1 MKLILSALVMTLLGS
16 LGALFLKR
24 GSATKASKLKSLVTT
39 PQIWL
44 GGLFYLAGALLNIYL
59 LRGYS
64 YSVVYPMT
72 SLTYVWTL
80 LLSAL
85 FLHERVTVQKLF
97 GIAAICL
104 GAFLLVQ

>member
-1 MKLILSALVMTLLGS
+1 MKLILSVLVMTLFGS

-24 GSATKASKLKSLVTT
+24 GSAKVSELKSLVTT

-64 YSVVYPMT
+64 YSIVYPLT
-72 SLTYVWTL
+72 SLTYVWSL
-80 LLSAL
+80 ILSAL
-85 FLHERVTVQKLF
+85 LLHEKVTVQKLF

-104 GAFLLVQ
+104 GAILLVQ

>member
-1 MKLILSALVMTLLGS
+1 MKLILSVLVMTLFGS

-24 GSATKASKLKSLVTT
+24 GSAKVSELKSLVTA

-64 YSVVYPMT
+64 YSIVYPLT
-72 SLTYVWTL
+72 SLTYVWSL
-80 LLSAL
+80 ILSAL
-85 FLHERVTVQKLF
+85 LLHEKVTVQKLF

>member
-1 MKLILSALVMTLLGS
+1 MKLILSVLVMTLFGS

-24 GSATKASKLKSLVTT
+24 GSAKVSELKSLVTT

-59 LRGYS
+59 LRGYL
-64 YSVVYPMT
+64 YSIVYPLT
-72 SLTYVWTL
+72 SLTYVWSL
-80 LLSAL
+80 ILSAL
-85 FLHERVTVQKLF
+85 LLHEKVTVQKLF

>member
-24 GSATKASKLKSLVTT
+24 GSAKARNAKALVTE

-44 GGLFYLAGALLNIYL
+44 GGCFYLAGALLNIYL

-64 YSVVYPMT
+64 YSVIYPLT
-72 SLTYVWTL
+72 SLTYVWSL
-80 LLSAL
+80 VLSAL
-85 FLHERVTVQKLF
+85 LLHERVTVQKLV

>member
-1 MKLILSALVMTLLGS
+1 MKLILSVLVMTLFGS

-24 GSATKASKLKSLVTT
+24 GSAKVSELKSLVTT
-39 PQIWL
+39 QQIWL

-64 YSVVYPMT
+64 YSIVYPLT
-72 SLTYVWTL
+72 SLTYVWSL
-80 LLSAL
+80 ILSAL
-85 FLHERVTVQKLF
+85 LLHEKVTVQKLF

>member
-1 MKLILSALVMTLLGS
+1 MKLILSVLVMTLFGS

-24 GSATKASKLKSLVTT
+24 GSAKVSELKSLVTT

-64 YSVVYPMT
+64 YSIVYPLT
-72 SLTYVWTL
+72 SLTYVWSL
-80 LLSAL
+80 ILSAL
-85 FLHERVTVQKLF
+85 LLHEKVTVQKLF

-104 GAFLLVQ
+104 GAFLLV

>member
-1 MKLILSALVMTLLGS
+1 MKLILSVLLMTLFGS

-24 GSATKASKLKSLVTT
+24 GSAKASKLKSLVTT

-64 YSVVYPMT
+64 YSVVYPLT
-72 SLTYVWTL
+72 SLTYVWSL
-80 LLSAL
+80 VLSAL
-85 FLHERVTVQKLF
+85 LLHERVTVQKLF

>member
-1 MKLILSALVMTLLGS
+1 MKLILSVLVMTLFGS

-24 GSATKASKLKSLVTT
+24 GSAKVSELKSLVTT

-44 GGLFYLAGALLNIYL
+44 GGLFYIAGALLNIYL

-64 YSVVYPMT
+64 YSIVYPLT
-72 SLTYVWTL
+72 SLTYVWSL
-80 LLSAL
+80 ILSAL
-85 FLHERVTVQKLF
+85 LLHEKVTVQKLF

>member
-1 MKLILSALVMTLLGS
+1 MKLILSVLVMTLFGS

-24 GSATKASKLKSLVTT
+24 GSAKVSELKSLVTT

-44 GGLFYLAGALLNIYL
+44 GGLFYLAGAFLNIYL
-59 LRGYS
+59 LRGSS
-64 YSVVYPMT
+64 YSIVYPLT
-72 SLTYVWTL
+72 SLTYVWSL
-80 LLSAL
+80 ILSAL
-85 FLHERVTVQKLF
+85 LLHEKVTVQKLF

>member
-1 MKLILSALVMTLLGS
+1 MKLVLSVLVMTLFGS

-24 GSATKASKLKSLVTT
+24 GSAKVSELKSLVTT

-64 YSVVYPMT
+64 YSIVYPLT
-72 SLTYVWTL
+72 SLTYVWSL
-80 LLSAL
+80 ILSAL
-85 FLHERVTVQKLF
+85 LLHEKVTVQKLF